1 MSVGALTQKVLF
13 AEFTA
18 LPGQEETVAELLDR
32 LADDVR
38 REPGCIEFAPYRL
51 SDEPSR
57 FFVYE
62 VYRDDDAFT
71 AHINAPYG
79 SEFNARLAP
88 LIVEDGSQLT
98 WLQPLSR

>member
-1 MSVGALTQKVLF
+1 MST
-13 AEFTA
+13 
-18 LPGQEETVAELLDR
+18 
-32 LADDVR
+32 
-38 REPGCIEFAPYRL
+38 
-51 SDEPSR
+51 EPSR

-79 SEFNARLAP
+79 RVFNEKLAP

-98 WLQPLSR
+98 WLQPLSS